1 MRDESTPAFT
11 GAYGRRH
18 AAVVGAGIGG
28 LLAGRVLAGHFDR
41 VTILERDTLLTIP

>member
-18 AAVVGAGIGG
+18 GVVGAGIGG